1 MPLPALAAG
10 IIKGG
15 AMALKAGAVAA
26 KTAGKVAVKGAI
38 KGSKVLGRSA
48 ARSAIR
54 GSIGGG
60 IPDRDKKGEKGA
72 KISKEPIWSSGTT
85 GSGEYLSSGDR
96 KAIFKKSRAKIS
108 ASSSLLAPKSSALVP
123 VSKKPDEENLK
134 PKISL
139 SSSIVPKPS
148 DPVPSSEEKSNQ
160 GSLEERVAAN
170 EKKITANQKKITANE
185 NKITILK
192 SILKSQSSTPV
203 EKSKPKISSSSSIIP
218 VPSSEGSRQESGQGS
233 LEKRVTA
240 NEKKITMLK
249 RVVKTHQTPF
259 SGGDSLAETNAIL
272 EDIGNALALD
282 FSNRIAQRNDE
293 ISDLRSSA
301 ESKRRGGIES
311 GLEAVNKIST
321 KVGNAFGKVLAPA
334 RGILDKLMGF
344 FGNLVAGFIADK
356 ALKWASNNKKAVI
369 GFFKFLG
376 DHGEKILIGLGLL
389 IGGHITVKIVKTV
402 TKVVKF
408 AKSVVKSVHRAF
420 RIGRVFVTRT
430 LPRILKQ
437 AKDLMKGVGRGI
449 TSWFNSLR
457 GINKGKGLKN
467 LKDTTGGIKN
477 LKNTTGGIKN
487 LKDTTIGL
495 KNLKNM
501 KSGLRIS
508 KGNVVLNTL
517 AGGVDFAVRKSE
529 GQTQTQAISGA
540 ASGVAGG
547 IGGAAVGGKIGA
559 SIGGGIGALFGGIG
573 AVPGAVIGGAL
584 GTFIGGWLGADTLS
598 KISDNITGVG
608 KKDQSK
614 KINSKNVVEKNYN
627 NVVKTATSMNFSRN
641 VKPSS
646 NLQLPSKSGVTVA
659 DAIKLSD
666 SARQQTGLNSSNSG
680 DSLPM
685 INSHDSSN
693 SYVVD
698 VSKDLLG
705 IIV

>member
-85 GSGEYLSSGDR
+85 RSGEYLSSGDR

-467 LKDTTGGIKN
+467 LKDTT
-477 LKNTTGGIKN
+477 
-487 LKDTTIGL
+487 IGL